1 MPKLLARGDDDTSV
15 SSDEHSITD
24 YLEEHELPLPIT
36 RNHDEESAKTTQ
48 LDEEENEVALPSVSV
63 PNKFN
68 VLSSEDAQISGT
80 RATVHYAPY
89 KNGIVNDKSNK
100 NEHIT
105 VGNGEK
111 WRPRK
116 RVAQNEHQKVKEEPQ

>member
-1 MPKLLARGDDDTSV
+1 MSTDGIPEIELANMDCVNEFDAFNSSDESELGMPKLLARGDDDTSV

-68 VLSSEDAQISGT
+68 VLSSEDA
-80 RATVHYAPY
+80 
-89 KNGIVNDKSNK
+89 
-100 NEHIT
+100 
-105 VGNGEK
+105 
-111 WRPRK
+111 
-116 RVAQNEHQKVKEEPQ
+116 